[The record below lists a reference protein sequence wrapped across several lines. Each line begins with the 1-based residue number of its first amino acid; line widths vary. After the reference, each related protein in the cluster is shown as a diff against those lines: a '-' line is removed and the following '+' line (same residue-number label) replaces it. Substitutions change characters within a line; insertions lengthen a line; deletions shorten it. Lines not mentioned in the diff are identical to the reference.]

1 MALFDNNPLYNNISS
16 LTNPVTSGLGG
27 LFDGMSVFGTSIPT
41 GVLGTGE
48 EDKLRKQALLQGLLG
63 TAATY
68 LATPKNLNTGSAL
81 PYLGKA
87 FLGGMGASQD
97 VVDKAVR
104 AKLLA
109 GRDDN
114 LYNVDGALVDKSG
127 KVIYQ
132 SPTKQQKRD
141 TAVVDGVV
149 VDVNTG
155 EAVYTS
161 PKQQKLNTD
170 VIDVGG
176 KKILINKDTGEA
188 IQEYK
193 TTTQPKEIKYTIQN
207 DASGQAVY
215 VPDTP
220 GAQALD
226 MQGRPITYK
235 PALSPDQAKRQEKLE
250 KAKEIPDLL
259 KEAES
264 LLPKA
269 TGSGLGAAR
278 DVVAAIGGKSTKGA
292 QNLASLKYIQ
302 SQLILKMPRLE
313 GPQGVLDLKLY
324 ESAAADIGNPYVPAE
339 TKKAALDT
347 IKRLS
352 TKYDINETPNQPTQ
366 QTNVQAPAS
375 GFKEGAKTK
384 SKSGKPMIFRNG
396 QWEYE

>member
-1 MALFDNNPLYNNISS
+1 MAIFDNNPISA
-16 LTNPVTSGLGG
+16 LTNPVTSGIGG
-27 LFDGMSVFGTSIPT
+27 LFEGMTPFGSTIP
-41 GVLGTGE
+41 GGILKD
-48 EDKLRKQALLQGLLG
+48 EDEAKLRNQALIQGLLG

-68 LATPKNLNTGSAL
+68 LATPKNLNAGSPL
-81 PYLGKA
+81 PYIGKA
-87 FLGGMGASQD
+87 VLGGMGASQD
-97 VVDKAVR
+97 VIDRAIR
-104 AKLLA
+104 AKLLS

-114 LYNVDGALVDKSG
+114 LYNVDGALVDKAG

-132 SPTKQQKRD
+132 SPAKQQKRE

-155 EAVYTS
+155 EKVYESTKQPERKTAV
-161 PKQQKLNTD
+161 
-170 VIDVGG
+170 VGG
-176 KKILINKDTGEA
+176 VLVDANTGEKIFEA
-188 IQEYK
+188 PR
-193 TTTQPKEIKYTIQN
+193 QPKEIKYTIQN

-226 MQGRPITYK
+226 MQGRPTTYK

-259 KEAES
+259 KEAEL

-269 TGSGLGAAR
+269 TGSGLGAVR
-278 DVVAAIGGKSTKGA
+278 DIAAATVGQSTEGA
-292 QNLASLKYIQ
+292 KNLAGLKYIQ

-352 TKYDINETPNQPTQ
+352 TKYDINETTNQPTQ
-366 QTNVQAPAS
+366 QTNVQAPTS

>member
-1 MALFDNNPLYNNISS
+1 MAIFDNNPISA
-16 LTNPVTSGLGG
+16 LTNPVTSGIGSLFEGMTPFGSTIPGG
-27 LFDGMSVFGTSIPT
+27 ILKD
-41 GVLGTGE
+41 
-48 EDKLRKQALLQGLLG
+48 EDEAKLRNQALIQGLLG

-68 LATPKNLNTGSAL
+68 LATPKNLNAGSPL
-81 PYLGKA
+81 PYIGKA
-87 FLGGMGASQD
+87 VLGGMGASQD
-97 VVDKAVR
+97 VIDRAIR
-104 AKLLA
+104 AKLLS

-114 LYNVDGALVDKSG
+114 LYNVDGALVDKAG

-132 SPTKQQKRD
+132 SPAKQQKRE

-155 EAVYTS
+155 EKVYESTKQPERKTAV
-161 PKQQKLNTD
+161 
-170 VIDVGG
+170 VGG
-176 KKILINKDTGEA
+176 VLVDANTGEKIFEA
-188 IQEYK
+188 PR
-193 TTTQPKEIKYTIQN
+193 QPKEIKYTIQN

-226 MQGRPITYK
+226 MQGRPTTYK

-259 KEAES
+259 KEAEL

-269 TGSGLGAAR
+269 TGSGLGAVR
-278 DVVAAIGGKSTKGA
+278 DIAAATVGQSTEGA
-292 QNLASLKYIQ
+292 KNLAGLKYIQ

-352 TKYDINETPNQPTQ
+352 TKYDINETTNQPTQ
-366 QTNVQAPAS
+366 QTNVQAPTS

>member
-1 MALFDNNPLYNNISS
+1 MALFDNNPLYENISS
-16 LTNPVTSGLGG
+16 LANPITSGIGS
-27 LFDGMSVFGTSIPT
+27 LFKGMTPFGSSIPEGILT
-41 GVLGTGE
+41 SDQE
-48 EDKLRKQALLQGLLG
+48 NKLRNQALFQGLLG

-68 LATPKNLNTGSAL
+68 LATPKNLNAGSPL
-81 PYLGKA
+81 PYIGKA
-87 FLGGMGASQD
+87 VLGGMGASQD
-97 VVDKAVR
+97 VIDRAIR
-104 AKLLA
+104 AKLLS

-114 LYNVDGALVDKSG
+114 LYNVDGALVDKAG

-132 SPTKQQKRD
+132 SPAKQQKRE

-155 EAVYTS
+155 EKVYESTKQPERKTAV
-161 PKQQKLNTD
+161 
-170 VIDVGG
+170 VGG
-176 KKILINKDTGEA
+176 VLVDANTGEKIFEA
-188 IQEYK
+188 PR
-193 TTTQPKEIKYTIQN
+193 QPKEIKYTIQN

-226 MQGRPITYK
+226 MQGRPTTYK

-259 KEAES
+259 KEAEL

-269 TGSGLGAAR
+269 TGSGLGAVR
-278 DVVAAIGGKSTKGA
+278 DIAAATVGQSTEGA
-292 QNLASLKYIQ
+292 KNLAGLKYIQ

-352 TKYDINETPNQPTQ
+352 TKYDINETTNQPTQ
-366 QTNVQAPAS
+366 QTNVQAPTS

>member
-1 MALFDNNPLYNNISS
+1 MALFDSNPLSS
-16 LTNPVTSGLGG
+16 LTNQVTSGFGD
-27 LFDGMSVFGTSIPT
+27 LFEGMTPFGSSIPSGILDT
-41 GVLGTGE
+41 AQ

-81 PYLGKA
+81 PYIGKA
-87 FLGGMGASQD
+87 FLGGMNSSQD
-97 VVDKAVR
+97 VIDR
-104 AKLLA
+104 ALNNAYRQKLLA
-109 GRDDN
+109 GKEDN
-114 LYNVDGALVDKSG
+114 LYNVDGALVDKAG

-132 SPTKQQKRD
+132 SPAKQQKRE

-155 EAVYTS
+155 EKVYESIKQPERKTAV
-161 PKQQKLNTD
+161 
-170 VIDVGG
+170 VGG
-176 KKILINKDTGEA
+176 VLVDANTGEKIFEA
-188 IQEYK
+188 PR
-193 TTTQPKEIKYTIQN
+193 QPKEIKYTVQT

-226 MQGRPITYK
+226 MQGRPTTYK
-235 PALSPDQAKRQEKLE
+235 PALSPDQAKRQEKIE
-250 KAKEIPDLL
+250 KQQDIPNLI
-259 KEAES
+259 KEAKL

-278 DVVAAIGGKSTKGA
+278 DIAAATFGESTEGA
-292 QNLASLKYIQ
+292 QNLASLKAIQ
-302 SQLILKMPRLE
+302 AALILKMPRLE

-324 ESAAADIGNPYVPAE
+324 EAAAGDIGNPFVPAE
-339 TKKAALDT
+339 TKLKALETLEKFQD
-347 IKRLS
+347 
-352 TKYDINETPNQPTQ
+352 KYKNEITQNQPDAQSQ
-366 QTNVQAPAS
+366 QTNAPQSS

-384 SKSGKPMIFRNG
+384 SKSGKSMIFRNG